1 LGSQVYASG
10 IDPQGLGVILQR
22 GYIILTL
29 FYIPIGILFWFSKPV
44 FLALGQ
50 EEFISE
56 WSCKFLRLLIPGGLG
71 YIYFETTK
79 KYLQA
84 QGFSPSLVYLIQGIM
99 HASSYVLLITSPIN
113 VVLNYLF
120 VYTFKFG
127 VLGAPAATGITYWL
141 SFLGLVLYAR
151 FVDGSKPWGGWSKRA
166 FRGWG
171 IFSQLALLGFLMVG
185 TEWLAFEIITI
196 EAGKLGTIPLA
207 AQSVIAT
214 SDQLFNTIPF
224 GLGVAASN
232 RVGNLLGARKAS
244 RGATAAFVAAWTS
257 VLFGGIIMAAL
268 LIVKSQYGKLFSV
281 FVLRERFLL

>member
-1 LGSQVYASG
+1 
-10 IDPQGLGVILQR
+10 
-22 GYIILTL
+22 
-29 FYIPIGILFWFSKPV
+29 
-44 FLALGQ
+44 
-50 EEFISE
+50 
-56 WSCKFLRLLIPGGLG
+56 
-71 YIYFETTK
+71 
-79 KYLQA
+79 
-84 QGFSPSLVYLIQGIM
+84 
-99 HASSYVLLITSPIN
+99 
-113 VVLNYLF
+113 
-120 VYTFKFG
+120 
-127 VLGAPAATGITYWL
+127 
-141 SFLGLVLYAR
+141 
-151 FVDGSKPWGGWSKRA
+151 
-166 FRGWG
+166 
-171 IFSQLALLGFLMVG
+171 MVG